1 MTNILQ
7 RLSDICIENIERI
20 AKDFDDLGNRLN
32 KEPENEKDWVDLK
45 KSIHNVEHFLTEL
58 NEKLNYV
65 DKFIQVMEDY
75 RHSFQEDYWRQFW
88 WLRSQ
93 PQEIKIR
100 ASDGSR
106 ILQNYEERFTSKLD
120 QEKDKFA
127 RDTLDIQK
135 QLERVKKFNE
145 YLP

>member
-1 MTNILQ
+1 
-7 RLSDICIENIERI
+7 LSDICIENIERI

-75 RHSFQEDYWRQFW
+75 RHSFQEDYWR
-88 WLRSQ
+88 
-93 PQEIKIR
+93 
-100 ASDGSR
+100 
-106 ILQNYEERFTSKLD
+106 
-120 QEKDKFA
+120 
-127 RDTLDIQK
+127 
-135 QLERVKKFNE
+135 
-145 YLP
+145 